1 MKRVFTTTTETGFI
15 MQNNNKTH
23 HEIILEAQ
31 ALQDVSISSLIFNS
45 RKFWKVE
52 FHNGIEALL
61 YKCGNEWMQRIED
74 NLDVSS
80 LVAIGKYIDGT
91 IAGNV

>member
-15 MQNNNKTH
+15 MKNNNKPS

-31 ALQDVSISSLIFNS
+31 ALQDVSITSLLFNS
-45 RKFWKVE
+45 RKVWKVE
-52 FHNGIEALL
+52 FHNGNEALL
-61 YKCGNEWMQRIED
+61 YKCGNEWMQRIDD

-80 LVAIGKYIDGT
+80 VLAIGKYIDGT
-91 IAGNV
+91 VADNV